1 MKNLQAGYARLDG
14 ISGDRWEALSQ
25 KTIFFGH
32 KSVGANIVEGLAEVM
47 ARRPGIRLNIRETAD
62 PADLSG
68 PVFAHAAVG
77 RNKAPLSKIEAFREI
92 LNGGVG
98 EKADIAF
105 LKFCFV
111 DFDHETDIDAVFNA
125 YVELVEDLER
135 RFPGLTIVTFT
146 VPLLSRPMGFL
157 TRLKK
162 LLGRLPWHEEDNVK
176 RNLINDKLR
185 ARFGDSL
192 FDLAAVESRIDE
204 TKKATFK
211 EKGKDYELLR
221 SAYTDDGGHLNS
233 LGRQVAAIELLRTL
247 AGLKGSKPESH

>member
-1 MKNLQAGYARLDG
+1 
-14 ISGDRWEALSQ
+14 
-25 KTIFFGH
+25 
-32 KSVGANIVEGLAEVM
+32 
-47 ARRPGIRLNIRETAD
+47 
-62 PADLSG
+62 
-68 PVFAHAAVG
+68 
-77 RNKAPLSKIEAFREI
+77 
-92 LNGGVG
+92 
-98 EKADIAF
+98 
-105 LKFCFV
+105 
-111 DFDHETDIDAVFNA
+111 
-125 YVELVEDLER
+125 
-135 RFPGLTIVTFT
+135 
-146 VPLLSRPMGFL
+146 MGFL